1 VGRRKSSAAGG
12 LTALFILCVTS
23 LALFTVYVKEGD
35 CAEADNCGPLHTVQL
50 GAAEVLKPVRGAV
63 ATIVEPLQEVGER
76 VTGAFDNSEE
86 EALEEKF
93 QQTQGLAAQASRLE
107 RENARLREL
116 LKGERS
122 FYEYGPLARVV
133 APVSDQF
140 TNRIQIDVG
149 SEDGIKP
156 QMPVVVGENTL
167 VGRTTNDVS
176 RSTAQVMLVTDR
188 EFAAGV
194 RIIPPAQF
202 DPASGQVS
210 RAVTAP
216 DVSYGEGLLRTNLE
230 GYFGIEYVDL
240 SSRAEKGDYVVTS
253 GRAGERELLFPP
265 GLFVGTSES
274 VSSQDIDQYKKIV
287 VEPAMDPDDL
297 EEVRV
302 ITDWGPGPGVPG

>member
-12 LTALFILCVTS
+12 LTALFILCVAS
-23 LALFTVYVKEGD
+23 LALFTVYVKEGSG
-35 CAEADNCGPLHTVQL
+35 GPLHTVQL
-50 GAAEVLKPVRGAV
+50 GAAEVLKPVRGVV
-63 ATIVEPLQEVGER
+63 AFVVEPVLEVGER
-76 VTGAFDNSEE
+76 VTGAFDRSDE
-86 EALEEKF
+86 EALQERLR
-93 QQTQGLAAQASRLE
+93 QTQGLAAQASRLE

-176 RSTAQVMLVTDR
+176 RTTAQVMLVTDR

-194 RIIPPAQF
+194 RIVPPAEF
-202 DPASGQVS
+202 DPASGQLS
-210 RAVTAP
+210 PSVTDP
-216 DVSYGEGLLRTNLE
+216 NVSYGEGLLRTNLE
-230 GYFGIEYVDL
+230 GYFGVEYVDL

-253 GRAGERELLFPP
+253 GRAGNRELLFPP
-265 GLFVGTSES
+265 GLFVGTIES

-287 VEPAMDPDDL
+287 VEPSMDADDL

-302 ITDWGPGPGVPG
+302 ITDWGPGVGVPG